1 MITCSLRVVLQLCEQ
16 SLWKTASRFSWNHI
30 YSITLSM
37 VGFSLIGLSTQIAKE
52 KKWSDAE
59 DRTKHIPHCISHIE
73 VIQSFK
79 FRNIFFFV
87 FYLSRLFFLLSCRCF
102 AKKNRWSLTSYLW
115 KKKLFFDLQTFE
127 HTWENW
133 ESSRGEIW
141 KNAFQSIK
149 FFLIFIRS
157 QRNKK
162 LNFFHSLRSQL
173 FTKTKTD
180 FVKQWYVCY
189 CHTEY
194 VIYLEA
200 VGTGFH
206 WTV

>member
-16 SLWKTASRFSWNHI
+16 SLWKTASRFSGNHI

-59 DRTKHIPHCISHIE
+59 DRTKHIPHCISHIK

-79 FRNIFFFV
+79 FRNIFFSFFIFLV
-87 FYLSRLFFLLSCRCF
+87 FSSCFHVGVLR
-102 AKKNRWSLTSYLW
+102 KKNRWSLTSYLW
-115 KKKLFFDLQTFE
+115 KKLFFYLQTFE

-180 FVKQWYVCY
+180 FVKQWYVFY